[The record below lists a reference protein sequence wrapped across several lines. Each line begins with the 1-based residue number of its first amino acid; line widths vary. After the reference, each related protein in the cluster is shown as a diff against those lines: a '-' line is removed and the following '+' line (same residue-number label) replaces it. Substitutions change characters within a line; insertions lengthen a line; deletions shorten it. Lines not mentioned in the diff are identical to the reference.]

1 MATFADVK
9 SVRLKIKDPLGFI
22 NLLEVATLP
31 ETAASQTAYTI
42 TDSGIYQEYKSGAW
56 KNINIEISDA
66 QIITYVNL
74 YGVDK
79 AVIQC
84 VKEILMSI
92 GKNMGIVSTSSGTES
107 VQYQSLDAIYT
118 FYKGIL
124 STLKDD
130 INENAGTN
138 TGLFIRTTPPDIG
151 GVRECGR
158 FIW

>member
-42 TDSGIYQEYKSGAW
+42 TDSGVYQEYKSGAW

-66 QIITYVNL
+66 SIITYVNL

-84 VKEILMSI
+84 VKEILMS
-92 GKNMGIVSTSSGTES
+92 VSRSREIASTNSGTES
-107 VQYQSLDAIYT
+107 VQYQTLDATYAA
-118 FYKGIL
+118 YKGIL
-124 STLKDD
+124 SSLKDD
-130 INENAGTN
+130 IAETAGTN
-138 TGLFIRTTPPDIG
+138 TGLFVHTGDATIG
-151 GVRECGR
+151 GVHECGR
-158 FIW
+158 FVW

>member
-138 TGLFIRTTPPDIG
+138 TGLFIRITPPDIG